1 MKQTSLLQEVE
12 DIISQIWLTIDQW
25 MNTGDKLISSEKS
38 VVFNFAWLL
47 QKTCQDRIEL
57 IDFETNLFH
66 DFSDGQFLDLFIL
79 YRRGDQS
86 IRVGIEFKYPNEKK
100 SKSGQTQ
107 VRAKI
112 VNDLKRLTWL
122 VTNGGI
128 DIGCFLCVT
137 NEKNYVN
144 QGKYK
149 KNTDFLT
156 HHGQTYAKG
165 SFLPANDL
173 YKEPVRAITDIT
185 FSWNHIQKTQKKY
198 EIAGAV
204 YSFLEP
210 IFIRNNELE
219 LAATF

>member
-1 MKQTSLLQEVE
+1 MNQTSILQEVE

-25 MNTGDKLISSEKS
+25 MNTGDKLLSSEKS
-38 VVFNFAWLL
+38 VVFNFAWQL

-57 IDFETNLFH
+57 IDFETNIFH
-66 DFSDGQFLDLFIL
+66 YFSDGQFLDLFVL
-79 YRRGDQS
+79 YRREDQL
-86 IRVGIEFKYPNEKK
+86 IRIGIEFKFPNKK
-100 SKSGQTQ
+100 KTNSGQTQ
-107 VRAKI
+107 VRPKI
-112 VNDLKRLTWL
+112 INDLKRLTWL
-122 VTNGGI
+122 VTNRGI

-137 NEKNYVN
+137 NEKDYVN

-156 HHGQTYAKG
+156 HHGQTYAEG

-173 YKEPVRAITDIT
+173 YKEPVRALTDIT
-185 FSWNHIQKTQKKY
+185 FNWNHIQETQKKY
-198 EIAGAV
+198 EIVGAV

-219 LAATF
+219 SAATF